1 MNLIVLIG
9 RKRAGR
15 GEKDRGNNNYSW
27 ENVPKGVAFGKGLYY
42 TKNIKGNVG
51 LCAGRRGYE
60 DISN

>member
-1 MNLIVLIG
+1 MD
-9 RKRAGR
+9 
-15 GEKDRGNNNYSW
+15 GEKKDRGNNTYSW